1 MYMKNNKHDEIPY
14 RKISPKGI
22 KYNDHCPFDK
32 KTHIKSIES
41 FNNENI
47 YENEI
52 KNECKEYEE
61 FTELKTIMD
70 KVHRII
76 ALGDVH
82 SDLNLVKKILKKAN
96 VIDDNDNWCGKN
108 THVVQVGDQIDSY
121 RPSKKKI
128 KDDEIP
134 NDINILIF
142 FSELHKQAYKQ
153 GGAVI
158 SLLGNHELMNVLG
171 DMRYVSHNNLSCFD
185 KNKNITKGTNE
196 RIKLFGVGNKYA
208 KYMACTRFS
217 AVIIN
222 DILFAHAGILPEFA
236 KRLNM
241 KSREDLEIFNN
252 VIKMWLLG
260 KIDTKKIKYM
270 ITDKKSLFW
279 NRIYGNIKP
288 NDNSNDNSNDC
299 ATYFDPMTTQY
310 LKIGYMIVGHSP
322 QSIIHNS
329 SINST
334 CNGKLWRVDSGSSY
348 SFDNIIDSNHR
359 YPQALEIITDT
370 LGNKTFSIIKDD
382 SNDNCFQ

>member
-1 MYMKNNKHDEIPY
+1 MKNNKYDDISY
-14 RKISPKGI
+14 KKISPKCI
-22 KYNDHCPFDK
+22 KYNDIHPFNK
-32 KTHIKSIES
+32 KTYIKSIEM
-41 FNNENI
+41 FDDKNI
-47 YENEI
+47 FKNEI
-52 KNECKEYEE
+52 KNECGEYDE
-61 FTELKTIMD
+61 FTALKTIIN
-70 KVHRII
+70 KVDRII

-96 VIDDNDNWCGKN
+96 IIDNDDNWCGQN
-108 THVVQVGDQIDSY
+108 AYVVQVGDQIDSY
-121 RPSKKKI
+121 RPSKNKI
-128 KDDEIP
+128 EDDEIP

-142 FSELHKQAYKQ
+142 FSELHRQAYKQ

-171 DMRYVSHNNLSCFD
+171 DMRYVSYNNLSYFD

-196 RIKLFGVGNKYA
+196 RIKLFSVGNKYA

-236 KRLNM
+236 KQLNM

-270 ITDKKSLFW
+270 IMDKKSLFW
-279 NRIYGNIKP
+279 NRIFGNIKP
-288 NDNSNDNSNDC
+288 NDNSNDCS
-299 ATYFDPMTTQY
+299 TYFDPMTTHY

-348 SFDNIIDSNHR
+348 SFDNMIDSNHR
-359 YPQALEIITDT
+359 YPQALEIILDHN
-370 LGNKTFSIIKDD
+370 GNKTFSIIKDD
-382 SNDNCFQ
+382 IC